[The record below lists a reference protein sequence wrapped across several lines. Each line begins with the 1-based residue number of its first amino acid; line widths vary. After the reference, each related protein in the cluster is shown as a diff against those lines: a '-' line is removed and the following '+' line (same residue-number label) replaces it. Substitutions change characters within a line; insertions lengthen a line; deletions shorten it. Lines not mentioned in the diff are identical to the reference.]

1 MREYQKTLLPIVLLF
16 IIAVGHTE
24 IAYGQPSLTDND
36 SCICYTDEMDK
47 KALECLINTPK
58 KDSLISNYSLQI
70 LNFKQI
76 MSNQDVVLQDNV
88 ETISKQEDE
97 LQKIN
102 LHLVRAKRNT
112 KVFGVGG
119 LVVGVVGV
127 LLIK

>member
-36 SCICYTDEMDK
+36 GCICYTDEMDK

-58 KDSLISNYSLQI
+58 KDSLISNYSLQM

-119 LVVGVVGV
+119 LVVGFVGV

>member
-102 LHLVRAKRNT
+102 LYLVRAKRNT

>member
-36 SCICYTDEMDK
+36 SWICYTDEMDK

-88 ETISKQEDE
+88 ETISKQED
-97 LQKIN
+97 
-102 LHLVRAKRNT
+102 
-112 KVFGVGG
+112 
-119 LVVGVVGV
+119 
-127 LLIK
+127 